1 MKRGK
6 PSRGGFPSS
15 CSWEEDFLTG
25 GAWMNR
31 NEPLLRQERGV
42 VAGMASGIRTEKPVP
57 MALMVTLAA

>member
-1 MKRGK
+1 
-6 PSRGGFPSS
+6 
-15 CSWEEDFLTG
+15 
-25 GAWMNR
+25 MNR